1 MTCAPE
7 TISDPSQDVMVMSAV
22 DVAIM
27 QLNGRIPSRD
37 NSPATN
43 ITLTSVNNTTG
54 QVVEGYIF
62 TFNIVVN
69 LQGCVWPTQASV
81 DAEVILYLNST
92 LHWQY
97 IDNQVGG
104 EDGGLSA
111 ITGFGLL
118 LSTHKLECCKYGR

>member
-7 TISDPSQDVMVMSAV
+7 TISDPSQDVMVMLAV

-54 QVVEGYIF
+54 QVVEGHIF

-81 DAEVILYLNST
+81 DVEVILYLNST
-92 LHWQY
+92 LH
-97 IDNQVGG
+97 
-104 EDGGLSA
+104 
-111 ITGFGLL
+111 
-118 LSTHKLECCKYGR
+118 